1 LDVSANFFSLNLR
14 CLKNRCHSSRTE
26 GILLS
31 RISAVGKVPGET
43 EHILDHFAWK
53 ATDFKHG
60 GTVEDGEKDLY
71 ERLGPCSDLSTPS
84 QSTLWLH
91 QDGLFS
97 IKALEGEDMS
107 SLVARRLTQNMQPFV
122 AHRQSYAIVDSFG
135 IFNTMGLT
143 LSQRTRIF
151 SFIRN
156 FVPHFQ
162 YPYECRH
169 HREFI
174 FTVIII
180 VYDAHIIL
188 LNFFMVSTSM

>member
-1 LDVSANFFSLNLR
+1 MPSHI
-14 CLKNRCHSSRTE
+14 CLWGKSPEKQSISSV
-26 GILLS
+26 IS
-31 RISAVGKVPGET
+31 R
-43 EHILDHFAWK
+43 K

-71 ERLGPCSDLSTPS
+71 ERPGPSSELSTPS

-107 SLVARRLTQNMQPFV
+107 SLVARKLSLNIQPFV

-143 LSQRTRIF
+143 LSQRTIF
-151 SFIRN
+151 PSSGTWFLFSISIPILVLTVSSFCY
-156 FVPHFQ
+156 H
-162 YPYECRH
+162 YP
-169 HREFI
+169 
-174 FTVIII
+174 
-180 VYDAHIIL
+180 L
-188 LNFFMVSTSM
+188 